1 MKKRPIY
8 KILLLALI
16 LILIV
21 TSVFIF
27 SNDNQKSEVT
37 TIGENVNGSVQ
48 KITTGNLGSEDTA
61 VIILGVHP
69 REHEVHEALNA
80 TMKNITSTD
89 NNLTKRFVIYYIV
102 VNDNITSRNETRA
115 AGEQLANQFIVPDI
129 KNETPFL
136 VTDVH
141 EIDRYYEYPNF
152 IEAISNNTVTQNYI
166 KNISKDIGIRN
177 FDFKEGTSPELV
189 TKPIANQGLNT
200 ILFEVSI
207 TYKIEQK
214 KEQSRKLIYAI
225 DNLERV

>member
-1 MKKRPIY
+1 
-8 KILLLALI
+8 
-16 LILIV
+16 
-21 TSVFIF
+21 
-27 SNDNQKSEVT
+27 
-37 TIGENVNGSVQ
+37 
-48 KITTGNLGSEDTA
+48 
-61 VIILGVHP
+61 
-69 REHEVHEALNA
+69 
-80 TMKNITSTD
+80 MKNITSTD
-89 NNLTKRFVIYYIV
+89 NNLTKRFIIYYIV

-207 TYKIEQK
+207 TYKMEQK
-214 KEQSRKLIYAI
+214 KEQARKLIYAI

>member
-27 SNDNQKSEVT
+27 SKDNQKSEVT

-89 NNLTKRFVIYYIV
+89 NNLTKRFIIYYIV

-200 ILFEVSI
+200 ILFEVCI
-207 TYKIEQK
+207 NYKMEQK
-214 KEQSRKLIYAI
+214 KEQARKLIYAI

>member
-177 FDFKEGTSPELV
+177 FDFKEGTSPEIV
-189 TKPIANQGLNT
+189 TKPIANQDLNT

-207 TYKIEQK
+207 TYKMEQK
-214 KEQSRKLIYAI
+214 KEQARKLIYAI

>member
-8 KILLLALI
+8 KILLLALV

-189 TKPIANQGLNT
+189 TKPIANQDLNT

-207 TYKIEQK
+207 TYKMEQK
-214 KEQSRKLIYAI
+214 KEQARKLIYAI

>member
-189 TKPIANQGLNT
+189 TKPIANQDLNT

-207 TYKIEQK
+207 TYKMEQK
-214 KEQSRKLIYAI
+214 KEQARKLIYAI

>member
-27 SNDNQKSEVT
+27 SKDNQKSEVT

-207 TYKIEQK
+207 TYKMEQK
-214 KEQSRKLIYAI
+214 KEQARKLIYAI

>member
-89 NNLTKRFVIYYIV
+89 NNLTKRFIIYYIV

-207 TYKIEQK
+207 TYKMEQK
-214 KEQSRKLIYAI
+214 KEQARKLIYAI

>member
-27 SNDNQKSEVT
+27 SKDNQKSEVT

-89 NNLTKRFVIYYIV
+89 NNLTKRFIIYYIV

-207 TYKIEQK
+207 TYKMEQK
-214 KEQSRKLIYAI
+214 KEQARKLIYAI